1 MCKYFTGNAHDLLDM
16 GAHVILEPPTT
27 LEKLPAGKALVCII
41 NTIPNVTI
49 TWCDSDDR
57 MHDCMNMFKSTF
69 TLWLLLDKHI
79 ATEQFVQS
87 QETNMSPWIVYWITT
102 ND

>member
-79 ATEQFVQS
+79 ATEQFV
-87 QETNMSPWIVYWITT
+87 
-102 ND
+102 